1 MNPIIIDINADVG
14 EGLNN
19 ESQLMPYLS
28 SCNIACGGHAGNE
41 EIMSKVVKLAKK
53 HKVKI
58 GAHPSFPDRQNFGRQ
73 IIQISS
79 ADLYTSL
86 KQQIRSLM
94 KVLRAEHVTL
104 HHIKPHGALY
114 NLAAVDEKTAN
125 VIIEVVKSIALPL
138 SLYVPYGSVIADKAQ
153 KEGIKITFEAFA
165 DRHYNEDLNLV
176 SRSQNNA
183 IITNSNDVFDH
194 VYNMIFQ
201 QKVKTISG
209 VEVGIKANTF
219 CVHGDNPKALK
230 LLQFLTKKLQQHQVK
245 IM

>member
-19 ESQLMPYLS
+19 ESQLIPYLS
-28 SCNIACGGHAGNE
+28 SCNIACGGHAGDE
-41 EIMSKVVKLAKK
+41 KIMAKVVKLAMKY
-53 HKVKI
+53 KVNI

-73 IIQISS
+73 VIQISS

-94 KVLRAEHVTL
+94 KVLRTERLTL

-138 SLYVPYGSVIADKAQ
+138 SLYVPYGSVIAYKAQ
-153 KEGIKITFEAFA
+153 QEGIKITYEAFA
-165 DRHYNEDLNLV
+165 DRNYNEDLTLV

-183 IITNSNDVFDH
+183 IITNPNDVFEH
-194 VYNMIFQ
+194 VYRMIFQ
-201 QKVKTISG
+201 QKVKTING
-209 VEVGIKANTF
+209 VEVEMKADTF
-219 CVHGDNPKALK
+219 CVHGDNPEALK
-230 LLQFLTKKLQQHQVK
+230 LLQFLTEKLQQQQVV
-245 IM
+245 II

>member
-19 ESQLMPYLS
+19 ESRLMPYLS
-28 SCNIACGGHAGNE
+28 SCNIACGGHAGDE
-41 EIMSKVVKLAKK
+41 ETMSKVVKLAKK

-58 GAHPSFPDRQNFGRQ
+58 GAHPSFPDRLNFGRKVMQ
-73 IIQISS
+73 MSS

-86 KQQIRSLM
+86 KQQIRILM
-94 KVLRAEHVTL
+94 KVLRAEHATL

-153 KEGIKITFEAFA
+153 KERIKITYEAFA
-165 DRHYNEDLNLV
+165 DRNYNEDLTLV
-176 SRSQNNA
+176 SRSLNNA
-183 IITNSNDVFDH
+183 IITDLDTVYGH
-194 VYNMIFQ
+194 VYKMISQ
-201 QKVKTISG
+201 HKVKTISG
-209 VEVGIKANTF
+209 VEVEIKADTF
-219 CVHGDNPKALK
+219 CIHGDHPEALK
-230 LLQFLTKKLQQHQVK
+230 LLQFLTEKLQQHQVK